1 MTNFSRN
8 FVAGRMNKTFDER
21 VVPEGDYIDAMNIRM
36 GSTEKSEAGVIEN
49 TNGNLPLTAL
59 EYGGTELSS
68 FARCIGAIEDSAR
81 ETIYWFVHDPKFT
94 SVTGK
99 LDLIVSFNVV
109 TQVIIY
115 HIISVDNGGG
125 VDTTLNFNEQY
136 LITGVNL
143 IEDLLYWTD
152 DYNPPRF
159 INIKTGYANPD
170 GAGIDYNGQ
179 PDLLYETIQ
188 VIKKPPTAAPTLSL
202 VELSDESNFLE
213 DRFICFAYRY
223 RYADSQYSATSQWTE
238 PAFLPKDFQF
248 SASSYLNEGMEN
260 KFNGVDVSFNTGG
273 PLVIGID
280 LLFKEATGNIIKVI
294 EKFNKQDSGWLDNT
308 TQTYLFSNSKIYT
321 ILPESELLRLY
332 DNVPRFAKAQ
342 TIMGNRLMYG
352 NYVDGYDL
360 IDANGYPTNFDYT
373 TQLIS
378 TEIGTD
384 EVVFSYSVGL
394 LPFAAGFWC
403 TPPCLIPD
411 NILNID
417 LSGMI
422 LKNGYLLSIDITL
435 DDFSLSP
442 DDVVCNFSFTLP
454 VNYTSVYQMA
464 SSAEF
469 QNAIGTVFNIKP
481 VYNPIPGGDTSCD
494 GYTFTDIFNCNTPP
508 FFLSLGRYESGIT
521 AGGQPIALTT
531 SPGSDIITLQFPAM
545 RYVDNPTAITS
556 EAFLV
561 YRIKSC
567 NVRFEEFVSQKSLHS
582 DRDYEIGIVYMDEYL
597 RSTPANVSQFNNVH
611 VPCSFSAYSNT
622 ITVTIPPSQVAPYW
636 AKFYKFVCKAD
647 QHRYETI
654 YSNIFFLD
662 PDTQQTYFLLQGENA
677 RKVEEGDRLIV
688 KADSDGPVQQCTY
701 ATVLEKEAKPSG
713 FITLTPSPPSGV
725 YMKIKADNFTSNN
738 DPLAVIDPGTST
750 ATSSTT
756 GQSPILAYSM
766 NVPNPLS
773 PGNFIDYTV
782 PAGSIIVFDI
792 KFIREGFGDNPCE
805 TRRYLFEKTYVSSS
819 NYANMYD
826 WFIQDNVDTTLNS
839 GIQNVGAGQ
848 CPVNNIFISSL
859 GGITTGALCDNYW
872 RFYRNPIT
880 QHLQLYMSGTWACG
894 ASNKRK
900 SKIIA
905 NIKVFRA
912 IENIIFETEPTD
924 TLPDVF
930 FENEL
935 SFEIDANGNHLSG
948 GAPGDQSQDISLG
961 IPGIIQT
968 GFFNCFAFGNGAE
981 SYKIR
986 DSLVGRDFN
995 LGNRV
1000 TTVAAQDYKE
1010 SRRFADITYSG
1021 VYNPETNVNKLN
1033 EFNYA
1038 LLNYKNLELSFGA
1051 VYILDGRETD
1061 VLVLQEDRVSYVLAG
1076 KNLLSDAAAGGAITS
1091 VPEVL
1096 GTQIARTEKY
1106 GISFNPESYVQW
1118 GYDRFFTDAK
1128 RGAVLQLKGN
1138 SYSNEQI
1145 VVISE
1150 QNMRTWFRD
1159 EFIETFN
1166 TQKLGGFDPYMNEYV
1181 LTMNDRKLPQK
1192 IECSKCGITQT
1203 FTFAQGEEITSTTD
1217 YCVNLGLAIGDVVV
1231 EWNVISIDPTS
1242 EFEVTATYDAVTYP
1256 SGIQTSAGSLSFFK
1270 NTQSPNNVDIALKVK
1285 GNAVI
1290 SMTVRCPEEEP
1301 MTLVEVVWTNNSDAG
1316 LATLKQFNYVN
1327 GTYTSPLQS
1336 NFFIFASGTGNPLVS
1351 YYLVTNGFEGQGPIP
1366 VAGSTMTLRI
1376 NETFPWAT
1384 FVFDPLSDKFRYAR
1398 TSVLYGNNDIDMQA
1412 LLAVSTIATPI
1423 TTPLPSVYAADFIVP
1438 PSASGQYLYII
1449 WDLRQSYNA
1458 QLCYGET
1465 IEEVCCECIPCEE
1478 ECSRYMFTNPST
1490 ATENAVIFLPFGTCF
1505 VPEGIIQVIEPNE
1518 SFSFCLPNVKD
1529 NYIIDQGNPIIYME
1543 SCECPVEPIDP
1554 DAEAFILAAGIEDPT
1569 QQDAI
1574 EGLVSDLKTYGL
1586 WAKLTAIYPF
1596 VGGIAFSHKFNLKD
1610 PQDTDAAYRLVFFGG
1625 WTHDANGITGNGT
1638 NTYANTKL
1646 NPASH
1651 LILNSTHMSIYCRTN
1666 NSGNYLE
1673 MGVYDG
1679 FYFNT
1684 LYANESNLFSIRLNS
1699 DSVSQTVS
1707 NTNSQGNFIASRTT
1721 ANDIFSKINNNAVNN
1736 FTKLTQGRPN
1746 GEVYIGNFNFTG
1758 APFGGYYSN
1767 RNYAFSTFGDGL
1779 SAIEASDL
1787 YIAIQNFN
1795 TILGRQVI

>member
-1 MTNFSRN
+1 MANFSRN

-21 VVPEGDYIDAMNIRM
+21 VVPEGEYIDAMNVRM

-59 EYGGTELSS
+59 EYTGKPLSP

-81 ETIYWFVHDPKFT
+81 ETIYWFVHDSQFG
-94 SVTGK
+94 SNTGK
-99 LDLIVSFNVV
+99 LDLIVSYNVV

-115 HIISVDNGGG
+115 HVISVDNGGG

-159 INIKTGYANPD
+159 INVKTGYANPD

-188 VIKKPPTAAPTLSL
+188 VIKKPPTAAPTITL
-202 VELSDESNFLE
+202 VELSDQSNFLQ

-223 RYADSQYSATSQWTE
+223 QYANGQYSVTSQWTE
-238 PAFLPKDFQF
+238 IAFFPNDFQF
-248 SASSYLNEGMEN
+248 SPDSYLNEGMIN
-260 KFNGVDVSFNTGG
+260 RYNGVNVFFNTGG

-280 LLFKEATGNIIKVI
+280 LLFKEATANVIKVI
-294 EKFNKQDSGWLDNT
+294 EKYNKQDVGWLDNV
-308 TQTYLFSNSKIYT
+308 TQSYLFSNSKIYT

-332 DNVPRFAKAQ
+332 DNVPRLAKAQ

-360 IDANGYPTNFDYT
+360 IDANGHPTNFDYS
-373 TQLIS
+373 TQLVVE
-378 TEIGTD
+378 EIIP
-384 EVVFSYSVGL
+384 E
-394 LPFAAGFWC
+394 
-403 TPPCLIPD
+403 LIPTVTYSNGNYTINGPVTIND
-411 NILNID
+411 CVLNID
-417 LSGMI
+417 LSGVS
-422 LKNGYLLSIDITL
+422 LKQGNTLIIDATLEGVYSTNLPPITPPYGFV
-435 DDFSLSP
+435 DIS
-442 DDVVCNFSFTLP
+442 FSFVLP
-454 VNYTSVYQMA
+454 ADYTSVYQMA

-469 QNAIGTVFNIKP
+469 QDAIGTVLNIKP
-481 VYNPIPGGDTSCD
+481 IYNPIPGGDTSCD
-494 GYTFTDIFNCNTPP
+494 GYTMTDAVNCVVNNT
-508 FFLSLGRYESGIT
+508 FGVLQKYEGGINGPLEPIAIT
-521 AGGQPIALTT
+521 A
-531 SPGSDIITLQFPAM
+531 SPSSNVISLQFTAT
-545 RYVDNPTAITS
+545 RYTQLFSNPSFNNNYIY
-556 EAFLV
+556 
-561 YRIKSC
+561 YRITTA
-567 NVRFEEFVSQKSLHS
+567 VVSVQSVNSNIKKSLHS
-582 DRDYEIGIVYMDEYL
+582 NRDYEIGIVYMDEYL
-597 RSTPANVSQFNNVH
+597 RASPANVSLFNNEH
-611 VPCSFSAYSNT
+611 VPCRNSQYANS

-662 PDTQQTYFLLQGENA
+662 PLTQETYFLLQGENA
-677 RKVEEGDRLIV
+677 RKVEEGDRFIV
-688 KADSDGPVQQCTY
+688 KADSEGPMQQCTY
-701 ATVLEKEAKPSG
+701 ATVLEKESKASG
-713 FITLTPSPPSGV
+713 FIPTVMPAPPAGV
-725 YMKIKADNFTSNN
+725 YMKIKADDFSTEV
-738 DPLAVIDPGTST
+738 DPLAVIAPGTRSAMQT
-750 ATSSTT
+750 AGNTCPKLSYPMGIPDPAIP
-756 GQSPILAYSM
+756 GQ
-766 NVPNPLS
+766 
-773 PGNFIDYTV
+773 FIDYDV
-782 PAGSIIVFDI
+782 PAGSIIIFDI
-792 KFIREGFGDNPCE
+792 SFIRDGYGDNPCE
-805 TRRYLFEKTYVSSS
+805 TRRYLFKKQYVAANS
-819 NYANMYD
+819 YTNMYD
-826 WFIQDNVDTTLNS
+826 WFINDNIAATLNDGIATVGTTTGS
-839 GIQNVGAGQ
+839 GGPGLIDNQ
-848 CPVNNIFISSL
+848 FIPGITSPLSSCSL
-859 GGITTGALCDNYW
+859 GTNYW
-872 RFYRNPIT
+872 KFYRIPSSQLLT
-880 QHLQLYMSGTWACG
+880 LQMSGTLPCTG
-894 ASNKRK
+894 ANTKKRQ
-900 SKIIA
+900 SKVIA
-905 NIKVFRA
+905 NIQVFRA
-912 IENIIFETEPTD
+912 VENIIFETEPTD

-935 SFEIDANGNHLSG
+935 SFPIDANGNHLSNG
-948 GAPGDQSQDISLG
+948 LLGDQSQDIALG
-961 IPGIIQT
+961 VPGIIQT
-968 GFFNCFAFGNGAE
+968 GFFNCFSFGNGAE

-1106 GISFNPESYVQW
+1106 GISFNPESYIQW

-1203 FTFAQGEEITSTTD
+1203 FTFAQGAEVKTITD

-1231 EWNVISIDPTS
+1231 EWNVVSIDPGAG
-1242 EFEVTATYDAVTYP
+1242 FDVIATYDGTPYP
-1256 SGIQTSAGSLSFFK
+1256 SGSQTSAGSLSFFK
-1270 NTQSPNNVDIALKVK
+1270 NTQSPNNVDISLVVN

-1290 SMTVRCPEEEP
+1290 SMTVKCPEEEL
-1301 MTLVEVVWTNNSDAG
+1301 MTLIEVVWTNNSDAG

-1336 NFFIFASGTGNPLVS
+1336 NFFIFASGTANPLVS

-1412 LLAVSTIATPI
+1412 LLAASTVATPI
-1423 TTPLPSVYAADFIVP
+1423 TTPLAGVYAADFIVP

-1449 WDLRQSYNA
+1449 WDLRQQYGA

-1465 IEEVCCECIPCEE
+1465 IEEVCCECIPCTE
-1478 ECSRYMFTNPST
+1478 ECSSYMFLNPVEAIGN
-1490 ATENAVIFLPFGTCF
+1490 ATVEFPLGTCF
-1505 VPEGIIQVIEPNE
+1505 SPETFTQVIEPGE
-1518 SFSFCLPNVKD
+1518 SFSFCLQNIKD
-1529 NYIIDQGNPIIYME
+1529 NYIIMDGNPVVYME
-1543 SCECPVEPIDP
+1543 SCYC
-1554 DAEAFILAAGIEDPT
+1554 
-1569 QQDAI
+1569 
-1574 EGLVSDLKTYGL
+1574 
-1586 WAKLTAIYPF
+1586 
-1596 VGGIAFSHKFNLKD
+1596 GG
-1610 PQDTDAAYRLVFFGG
+1610 
-1625 WTHDANGITGNGT
+1625 
-1638 NTYANTKL
+1638 
-1646 NPASH
+1646 
-1651 LILNSTHMSIYCRTN
+1651 
-1666 NSGNYLE
+1666 
-1673 MGVYDG
+1673 
-1679 FYFNT
+1679 
-1684 LYANESNLFSIRLNS
+1684 
-1699 DSVSQTVS
+1699 
-1707 NTNSQGNFIASRTT
+1707 
-1721 ANDIFSKINNNAVNN
+1721 
-1736 FTKLTQGRPN
+1736 
-1746 GEVYIGNFNFTG
+1746 
-1758 APFGGYYSN
+1758 
-1767 RNYAFSTFGDGL
+1767 
-1779 SAIEASDL
+1779 
-1787 YIAIQNFN
+1787 
-1795 TILGRQVI
+1795 

>member
-1 MTNFSRN
+1 MANFSRN

-21 VVPEGDYIDAMNIRM
+21 IVPEGEYIDAMNVRM

-59 EYGGTELSS
+59 EYGGTGLSS
-68 FARCIGAIEDSAR
+68 YARCIGAIEDSAR
-81 ETIYWFVHDPKFT
+81 ETIYWFVHDSQFAP
-94 SVTGK
+94 SNTGK

-170 GAGIDYNGQ
+170 GSGIDYNGQ

-188 VIKKPPTAAPTLSL
+188 VIKKPPTSAPTLNL
-202 VELSDESNFLE
+202 IELSDQSNFLE

-223 RYADSQYSATSQWTE
+223 RYADGQYSATSQWTE
-238 PAFLPKDFQF
+238 PAFFPKLFDF
-248 SASSYLNEGMEN
+248 SPESYLNEGMEN
-260 KFNGVDVSFNTGG
+260 KYNGVNVFFNTGG

-280 LLFKEATGNIIKVI
+280 LLFKEATSNVIKVI
-294 EKFNKQDSGWLDNT
+294 EKYNKQDVGWLDNV
-308 TQTYLFSNSKIYT
+308 TQSYLFSNSKIFT

-332 DNVPRFAKAQ
+332 DNVPRLAKAQ
-342 TIMGNRLMYG
+342 TIMGNRLMYA

-360 IDANGYPTNFDYT
+360 VDAAGHPTNFDYSAA
-373 TQLIS
+373 LIS
-378 TEIGTD
+378 EQFTITELNTSTSTGNYTIETPL
-384 EVVFSYSVGL
+384 SV
-394 LPFAAGFWC
+394 
-403 TPPCLIPD
+403 PD
-411 NILNID
+411 AILNID
-417 LSGMI
+417 L
-422 LKNGYLLSIDITL
+422 NGIDLRDGYVINMNVTFKAV
-435 DDFSLSP
+435 DNALSP
-442 DDVVCNFSFTLP
+442 ISGYNNFTENFFFQLTKD
-454 VNYTSVYQMA
+454 YTSVYQLA
-464 SSAEF
+464 SSPEF
-469 QNAIGTVFNIKP
+469 QNFIGTVANIKP
-481 VYNPIPGGDTSCD
+481 VYSPIPGVETSCD
-494 GYTFTDIFNCNTPP
+494 GVTVTDRINCLYENTIFVFPV
-508 FFLSLGRYESGIT
+508 FVYLKYECGIT
-521 AGGQPIALTT
+521 APNEPISIIT
-531 SPGSDIITLQFPAM
+531 SPSSNVISLQFLATRYSLIPAFINNI
-545 RYVDNPTAITS
+545 YAYYQIVDSSA
-556 EAFLV
+556 LV
-561 YRIKSC
+561 TYGAAA
-567 NVRFEEFVSQKSLHS
+567 QSLHS
-582 DRDYEIGIVYMDEYL
+582 NRDYEIGIVYMDDYL
-597 RSTPANVSQFNNVH
+597 RASPANVSQFNNVH
-611 VPCSFSAYSNT
+611 VPCSASNLKNS
-622 ITVTIPPSQVAPYW
+622 ITVTIPPSQKAPYW
-636 AKFYKFVCKAD
+636 AKWYKFVCKAD

-654 YSNIFFLD
+654 YSNIFFKD
-662 PDTQQTYFLLQGENA
+662 PNANFVYFLLESENA
-677 RKVEEGDRLIV
+677 RKVEQGDRLIV
-688 KADSDGPVQQCTY
+688 KRDVSGAADSCVY
-701 ATVLEKEAKPSG
+701 ATVLDKQSYATG
-713 FITLTPSPPSGV
+713 DIVQSPDNPAGV
-725 YMKIKADNFTSNN
+725 YMKITPDNFVIERDANSTIAPGQQTDAVYGENCPLVN
-738 DPLAVIDPGTST
+738 YPMNIPGTDPLNPGWTHVD
-750 ATSSTT
+750 
-756 GQSPILAYSM
+756 Y
-766 NVPNPLS
+766 NVP
-773 PGNFIDYTV
+773 T
-782 PAGSIIVFDI
+782 GSIIKIYI
-792 KFIREGFGDNPCE
+792 KIQIKGTNLCPAREYIYDKTFI
-805 TRRYLFEKTYVSSS
+805 SSTD
-819 NYANMYD
+819 YANMYD
-826 WFIQDNVDTTLNS
+826 WFLGDNIGATVDNGVDVSGTL
-839 GIQNVGAGQ
+839 
-848 CPVNNIFISSL
+848 NNIFYPTLGPISPGLCNGSL
-859 GGITTGALCDNYW
+859 IYW
-872 RFYRNPIT
+872 RFDRDGVTNELVLGIKGLLACSSWFNPE
-880 QHLQLYMSGTWACG
+880 G
-894 ASNKRK
+894 AESRIVMNVQ
-900 SKIIA
+900 
-905 NIKVFRA
+905 VFRA
-912 IENIIFETEPTD
+912 TDTIIFETEPSD

-935 SFEIDANGNHLSG
+935 SYPIDANGNHLSNG
-948 GAPGDQSQDISLG
+948 GFGDQSQDIALG
-961 IPGIIQT
+961 VPGIIQT
-968 GFFNCFAFGNGAE
+968 GFFNCFSFGNGAE

-1106 GISFNPESYVQW
+1106 GISFNPESYIQW

-1145 VVISE
+1145 VAISE

-1192 IECSKCGITQT
+1192 IECSNCGITQT
-1203 FTFAQGEEITSTTD
+1203 FTFAQGEKVTSTTD
-1217 YCVNLGLAIGDVVV
+1217 YCINLGLAIGDVIV

-1242 EFEVTATYDAVTYP
+1242 EFEVTATYDGTPYA
-1256 SGIQTSAGSLSFFK
+1256 SGAQTSAGSLSFFK
-1270 NTQSPNNVDIALKVK
+1270 NTQSPNNVDISLIVK

-1336 NFFIFASGTGNPLVS
+1336 NFFIFGSGASNPLVS

-1398 TSVLYGNNDIDMQA
+1398 TSTLYGNNDIDMQA
-1412 LLAVSTIATPI
+1412 LLAASTIATPI
-1423 TTPLPSVYAADFIVP
+1423 TTPLAGVYAADFIVP

-1449 WDLRQSYNA
+1449 WDLRQSYST
-1458 QLCYGET
+1458 QLCYGESKDS
-1465 IEEVCCECIPCEE
+1465 VCCDCIPCEE
-1478 ECSRYMFTNPST
+1478 ECSQYVFTNPST

-1543 SCECPVEPIDP
+1543 SCYC
-1554 DAEAFILAAGIEDPT
+1554 
-1569 QQDAI
+1569 
-1574 EGLVSDLKTYGL
+1574 
-1586 WAKLTAIYPF
+1586 
-1596 VGGIAFSHKFNLKD
+1596 GG
-1610 PQDTDAAYRLVFFGG
+1610 
-1625 WTHDANGITGNGT
+1625 
-1638 NTYANTKL
+1638 
-1646 NPASH
+1646 
-1651 LILNSTHMSIYCRTN
+1651 
-1666 NSGNYLE
+1666 
-1673 MGVYDG
+1673 
-1679 FYFNT
+1679 
-1684 LYANESNLFSIRLNS
+1684 
-1699 DSVSQTVS
+1699 
-1707 NTNSQGNFIASRTT
+1707 
-1721 ANDIFSKINNNAVNN
+1721 
-1736 FTKLTQGRPN
+1736 
-1746 GEVYIGNFNFTG
+1746 
-1758 APFGGYYSN
+1758 
-1767 RNYAFSTFGDGL
+1767 
-1779 SAIEASDL
+1779 
-1787 YIAIQNFN
+1787 
-1795 TILGRQVI
+1795 

>member
-21 VVPEGDYIDAMNIRM
+21 VVPEGEYIDAMNVRM

-59 EYGGTELSS
+59 EYGGTGLSS
-68 FARCIGAIEDSAR
+68 YARCIGAIEDSAR
-81 ETIYWFVHDPKFT
+81 ETIYWFVHDSQFG
-94 SVTGK
+94 SNTGK
-99 LDLIVSFNVV
+99 LDLIVSFNIV

-115 HIISVDNGGG
+115 HIISIDNGGG

-136 LITGVNL
+136 VITGVNL

-159 INIKTGYANPD
+159 INVKTGYANPN

-188 VIKKPPTAAPTLSL
+188 VIKKPPTAAPTLNL
-202 VELSDESNFLE
+202 IELSDQSNFLE

-238 PAFLPKDFQF
+238 PAFLPKVFDFNPE
-248 SASSYLNEGMEN
+248 SYLNEGMEN
-260 KFNGVDVSFNTGG
+260 RYNGVNVLFNTGG

-280 LLFKEATGNIIKVI
+280 LLFKEATGNVIKVI
-294 EKFNKQDSGWLDNT
+294 EKFNKQDSGWIDNT
-308 TQTYLFSNSKIYT
+308 TQSYLFSNSKIYT

-360 IDANGYPTNFDYT
+360 VDVNGNPTNFDYSAA
-373 TQLIS
+373 LIS
-378 TEIGTD
+378 EQFTITELTTSTSDGSYTIETPL
-384 EVVFSYSVGL
+384 VV
-394 LPFAAGFWC
+394 
-403 TPPCLIPD
+403 PD
-411 NILNID
+411 SILEID
-417 LSGMI
+417 LGTVD
-422 LKNGYLLSIDITL
+422 LKDGYVLSITVTFKAVDNT
-435 DDFSLSP
+435 LSP
-442 DDVVCNFSFTLP
+442 ITGINNFAINFFFQLSKD
-454 VNYTSVYQMA
+454 YSSVFQLA
-464 SSAEF
+464 SSPEF
-469 QNAIGTVFNIKP
+469 QSFIGTVANIKP
-481 VYNPIPGGDTSCD
+481 VYSPIPGVDTSCD
-494 GYTFTDIFNCNTPP
+494 GFTVTDKINCLYDGLLVIPIANIY
-508 FFLSLGRYESGIT
+508 LKYECGIT
-521 AGGQPIALTT
+521 GPNEPISIIT
-531 SPGSDIITLQFPAM
+531 SPSSNVIGLQFLATRYSLIPAFINNI
-545 RYVDNPTAITS
+545 YAYYQIVDSSALMTYGAVT
-556 EAFLV
+556 
-561 YRIKSC
+561 
-567 NVRFEEFVSQKSLHS
+567 QSLHS
-582 DRDYEIGIVYMDEYL
+582 NRDYEIGIVYMDEYL
-597 RSTPANVSQFNNVH
+597 RSSPANVSQYNNVH
-611 VPCSFSAYSNT
+611 VPCSASILKNS
-622 ITVTIPPSQVAPYW
+622 ITVTIPPSQIAPYW
-636 AKFYKFVCKAD
+636 AKWYKFVCKAD

-654 YSNIFFLD
+654 YTNLWFLNPSD
-662 PDTQQTYFLLQGENA
+662 GNTYFLLQGENA
-677 RKVEEGDRLIV
+677 RKIEAGDRLIV
-688 KADSDGPVQQCTY
+688 KSDSQGATESCVY
-701 ATVLEKEAKPSG
+701 ATVLDKQSYASG
-713 FITLTPSPPSGV
+713 DIVQSPDNPVGV
-725 YMKIKADNFTSNN
+725 YMSINAKSFNTTKVEDAVINYGLVEDVLQSPAAIVCPEVSYLINKVGT
-738 DPLAVIDPGTST
+738 DPLQPTWTHI
-750 ATSSTT
+750 
-756 GQSPILAYSM
+756 AYS
-766 NVPNPLS
+766 
-773 PGNFIDYTV
+773 V
-782 PAGSIIVFDI
+782 PAGSVIQMNITIDRRAAFGSGGCNDI
-792 KFIREGFGDNPCE
+792 KYVYTKEFTSTSDYADMEAWFFGDNIDLTVNDGIFTAGTGTNSYVTSIPACSNSDIYWSIQRDLITNKLTLDIQGLIPCAGAQIPF
-805 TRRYLFEKTYVSSS
+805 YQFLGKSIVS
-819 NYANMYD
+819 
-826 WFIQDNVDTTLNS
+826 VDIVVNRA
-839 GIQNVGAGQ
+839 VG
-848 CPVNNIFISSL
+848 
-859 GGITTGALCDNYW
+859 D
-872 RFYRNPIT
+872 
-880 QHLQLYMSGTWACG
+880 
-894 ASNKRK
+894 
-900 SKIIA
+900 
-905 NIKVFRA
+905 
-912 IENIIFETEPTD
+912 IIFETEPSD

-935 SFEIDANGNHLSG
+935 SYPIDANGNHLSNG
-948 GAPGDQSQDISLG
+948 GFGDQSQDIALG
-961 IPGIIQT
+961 VPGIIQT
-968 GFFNCFAFGNGAE
+968 GFFNCFSFGNGAE

-1096 GTQIARTEKY
+1096 GTQMARVEKY
-1106 GISFNPESYVQW
+1106 GISFNPESYIQW

-1203 FTFAQGEEITSTTD
+1203 FTFAQGAEVKTITD

-1242 EFEVTATYDAVTYP
+1242 EFEVTATYDAVSYM
-1256 SGIQTSAGSLSFFK
+1256 SGAQTSAGSLSFFK
-1270 NTQSPNNVDIALKVK
+1270 NTQSPNNVDISLEVK

-1290 SMTVRCPEEEP
+1290 SMTVKCPEEEP

-1398 TSVLYGNNDIDMQA
+1398 TSTLYGNNDIDMQA
-1412 LLAVSTIATPI
+1412 LLAASTIATPI
-1423 TTPLPSVYAADFIVP
+1423 TTPLAGVYAADFIVP
-1438 PSASGQYLYII
+1438 PSVSGQYLYII
-1449 WDLRQSYNA
+1449 WDLRQQYGA

-1465 IEEVCCECIPCEE
+1465 IEEVCCECIPCTE
-1478 ECSRYMFTNPST
+1478 ECSSYMFTNPIGAIGN
-1490 ATENAVIFLPFGTCF
+1490 ATIEFPLGTCF
-1505 VPEGIIQVIEPNE
+1505 SPETFTQVIEPGE
-1518 SFSFCLPNVKD
+1518 SFSFCLQNIKD
-1529 NYIIDQGNPIIYME
+1529 NYIIMEGNPVVYME
-1543 SCECPVEPIDP
+1543 SCYC
-1554 DAEAFILAAGIEDPT
+1554 
-1569 QQDAI
+1569 
-1574 EGLVSDLKTYGL
+1574 
-1586 WAKLTAIYPF
+1586 
-1596 VGGIAFSHKFNLKD
+1596 GG
-1610 PQDTDAAYRLVFFGG
+1610 
-1625 WTHDANGITGNGT
+1625 
-1638 NTYANTKL
+1638 
-1646 NPASH
+1646 
-1651 LILNSTHMSIYCRTN
+1651 
-1666 NSGNYLE
+1666 
-1673 MGVYDG
+1673 
-1679 FYFNT
+1679 
-1684 LYANESNLFSIRLNS
+1684 
-1699 DSVSQTVS
+1699 
-1707 NTNSQGNFIASRTT
+1707 
-1721 ANDIFSKINNNAVNN
+1721 
-1736 FTKLTQGRPN
+1736 
-1746 GEVYIGNFNFTG
+1746 
-1758 APFGGYYSN
+1758 
-1767 RNYAFSTFGDGL
+1767 
-1779 SAIEASDL
+1779 
-1787 YIAIQNFN
+1787 
-1795 TILGRQVI
+1795 

>member
-21 VVPEGDYIDAMNIRM
+21 VVPDGEYIDAMNVRM

-59 EYGGTELSS
+59 EYGGTGLSS
-68 FARCIGAIEDSAR
+68 YARCIGAIEDSAR
-81 ETIYWFVHDPKFT
+81 ETIYWFVHDSQFAP
-94 SVTGK
+94 SNTGK

-115 HIISVDNGGG
+115 HIISIDNGGG
-125 VDTTLNFNEQY
+125 IDTTLNFNEQY
-136 LITGVNL
+136 VITGVNL

-188 VIKKPPTAAPTLSL
+188 VIKKPPTAAPTINLI
-202 VELSDESNFLE
+202 ELSDQSNFLE

-238 PAFLPKDFQF
+238 PAFLPKVFDFNPE
-248 SASSYLNEGMEN
+248 SYLNEGMEN
-260 KFNGVDVSFNTGG
+260 RYNGVNVLFNTGG

-280 LLFKEATGNIIKVI
+280 LLFKEATGNVIKVI
-294 EKFNKQDSGWLDNT
+294 EKYNKQDSGWIDNT
-308 TQTYLFSNSKIYT
+308 TQSYLFSNSKIYT

-332 DNVPRFAKAQ
+332 DNVPRLAKAQ

-360 IDANGYPTNFDYT
+360 VDANGNPTNFDYSAA
-373 TQLIS
+373 LIS
-378 TEIGTD
+378 EQFTVQELPTTTSSGNYTIETPL
-384 EVVFSYSVGL
+384 VV
-394 LPFAAGFWC
+394 
-403 TPPCLIPD
+403 PD
-411 NILNID
+411 AILNID
-417 LSGMI
+417 LAGI
-422 LKNGYLLSIDITL
+422 DLKDGYVINMNVTFKAVDNT
-435 DDFSLSP
+435 LSP
-442 DDVVCNFSFTLP
+442 ITSINNFAIDFFFTLSKD
-454 VNYTSVYQMA
+454 YSSVFQLA
-464 SSAEF
+464 SSPEF
-469 QNAIGTVFNIKP
+469 QNFIGTVANIKP
-481 VYNPIPGGDTSCD
+481 VYSPIPGVDTSCD
-494 GYTFTDIFNCNTPP
+494 GFTVTDKINCLYDGLLVIPIADIY
-508 FFLSLGRYESGIT
+508 LKYECGIT
-521 AGGQPIALTT
+521 APNEPIQIIT
-531 SPGSDIITLQFPAM
+531 SPSSDVIGLQFLATRYSLIPAFINNI
-545 RYVDNPTAITS
+545 YAYYQIVDSSAVLGFGSVT
-556 EAFLV
+556 
-561 YRIKSC
+561 
-567 NVRFEEFVSQKSLHS
+567 QSLHS
-582 DRDYEIGIVYMDEYL
+582 NRDYEIGIVYMDEFL
-597 RSTPANVSQFNNVH
+597 RSSPANVSQYNNIH
-611 VPCSFSAYSNT
+611 VPCSASILKNS

-654 YSNIFFLD
+654 YSNIWFYNTAD
-662 PDTQQTYFLLQGENA
+662 QNTYFLLQGENA
-677 RKVEEGDRLIV
+677 RKIEPGDRLIV
-688 KADSDGPVQQCTY
+688 KSDSNGATDSCVY
-701 ATVLEKEAKPSG
+701 ITVLDKQSYASGDIVQSPDNPAGVYMSINANSISTEKEDDAVVAPGLVEVFTNGTIGG
-713 FITLTPSPPSGV
+713 FCPLLGYELNVQGLTPSQPTWLWV
-725 YMKIKADNFTSNN
+725 
-738 DPLAVIDPGTST
+738 
-750 ATSSTT
+750 
-756 GQSPILAYSM
+756 
-766 NVPNPLS
+766 
-773 PGNFIDYTV
+773 DYPV
-782 PAGSIIVFDI
+782 PAGSVIQMKIEINRKKAFASTGCSEVKYVYD
-792 KFIREGFGDNPCE
+792 KTFISTSD
-805 TRRYLFEKTYVSSS
+805 
-819 NYANMYD
+819 YANMED
-826 WFIQDNVDTTLNS
+826 WFIGDNIDQTVNDGNFITGTATNLYTTIPFPACDINNS
-839 GIQNVGAGQ
+839 TIYWGIN
-848 CPVNNIFISSL
+848 
-859 GGITTGALCDNYW
+859 
-872 RFYRNPIT
+872 RNLVT
-880 QHLQLYMSGTWACG
+880 NKLQLVIGG
-894 ASNKRK
+894 LSNCPG
-900 SKIIA
+900 A
-905 NIKVFRA
+905 NIPFNPGPRSTVSADIVVFRA
-912 IENIIFETEPTD
+912 TDIIILETEPSD

-935 SFEIDANGNHLSG
+935 SYPIDANGNHLSNG
-948 GAPGDQSQDISLG
+948 GFGDQSQDIALG
-961 IPGIIQT
+961 VPAIIQT
-968 GFFNCFAFGNGAE
+968 GFFNCFSFGNGAE

-1010 SRRFADITYSG
+1010 SRRFADIAYSG
-1021 VYNPETNVNKLN
+1021 VYNPETNINKLN

-1106 GISFNPESYVQW
+1106 GISFNPESYIQW

-1203 FTFAQGEEITSTTD
+1203 FTFAQGAEIKVESN
-1217 YCVNLGLAIGDVVV
+1217 YCVNLGLAIGDVIV

-1242 EFEVTATYDAVTYP
+1242 EFEVIATYDGTPYP
-1256 SGIQTSAGSLSFFK
+1256 SGAQTSAGSLSFFK
-1270 NTQSPNNVDIALKVK
+1270 NTQSPNNVDISLEVK

-1366 VAGSTMTLRI
+1366 VAGSIMTLRI

-1384 FVFDPLSDKFRYAR
+1384 FVFDPLSDKLRYAR
-1398 TSVLYGNNDIDMQA
+1398 TSTLYGNNDIDMQA
-1412 LLAVSTIATPI
+1412 LLAASTIATPI
-1423 TTPLPSVYAADFIVP
+1423 TTPLAGVYAADFIVP

-1449 WDLRQSYNA
+1449 WDLRQQYGA

-1465 IEEVCCECIPCEE
+1465 IEEVCCECIPCTE
-1478 ECSRYMFTNPST
+1478 ECSSYMFLNPVEAIGN
-1490 ATENAVIFLPFGTCF
+1490 ATVEFPLGTCF
-1505 VPEGIIQVIEPNE
+1505 SPETFTQVIEPGE
-1518 SFSFCLPNVKD
+1518 SFSFCLQNIKD
-1529 NYIIDQGNPIIYME
+1529 NYIIMDGNPVVYME
-1543 SCECPVEPIDP
+1543 SCYC
-1554 DAEAFILAAGIEDPT
+1554 
-1569 QQDAI
+1569 
-1574 EGLVSDLKTYGL
+1574 
-1586 WAKLTAIYPF
+1586 
-1596 VGGIAFSHKFNLKD
+1596 GG
-1610 PQDTDAAYRLVFFGG
+1610 
-1625 WTHDANGITGNGT
+1625 
-1638 NTYANTKL
+1638 
-1646 NPASH
+1646 
-1651 LILNSTHMSIYCRTN
+1651 
-1666 NSGNYLE
+1666 
-1673 MGVYDG
+1673 
-1679 FYFNT
+1679 
-1684 LYANESNLFSIRLNS
+1684 
-1699 DSVSQTVS
+1699 
-1707 NTNSQGNFIASRTT
+1707 
-1721 ANDIFSKINNNAVNN
+1721 
-1736 FTKLTQGRPN
+1736 
-1746 GEVYIGNFNFTG
+1746 
-1758 APFGGYYSN
+1758 
-1767 RNYAFSTFGDGL
+1767 
-1779 SAIEASDL
+1779 
-1787 YIAIQNFN
+1787 
-1795 TILGRQVI
+1795 